1 MSLTRGQLPVRLT
14 PLVGRESE
22 LDDIVQ
28 ALRRNRLI
36 TLIGPG
42 GTGKTRL
49 ALAVARTAEASFADG
64 ACWVA
69 LAQTDDPGI
78 VGQAVAT
85 QLGVPDT
92 PGQDPIEA
100 IAKHVADH
108 PVLIVLDN
116 CEHLA
121 EAAAGLAEYVLAS
134 CPALVMLATSREALG
149 VEGELS
155 WQVPPLSLP
164 VVTSAPTA
172 SALAS
177 YDAVKLFEQRAQ
189 LVRPSFR
196 ITDENAAAV
205 LTICQRLDGLPL
217 AIELAA
223 ARMRILSATQ
233 LAERMD
239 DIFAVLVG
247 GARSAP
253 PRHQALRATLDWSY
267 DLLDADERATF
278 RRLATFFGGFT
289 LPAAE
294 RTAASGDIR
303 PDAMLELLTRLA
315 DKSLLRVEHARG
327 ENRYFLLA
335 TIRDYARERLA
346 EAGESDQARQAH
358 LKYFIE
364 LVEDAT
370 TRIEQVEAAA
380 GRLELELDRLDA
392 ELPNLRR
399 AFEFAQE
406 CGDPIASLR
415 LAGPLDRYAYLRGRY
430 HEVRQWMDA
439 AVTSS
444 PDAPPGLRAKALLG
458 GGRLALLQC
467 DYAPAV
473 RRLEA
478 ALRLYRE
485 LGDARG
491 IASSLQVLGSV
502 AREQGRYT
510 RAVELHAESLAI
522 AEAAGDRWA
531 VASAHGYLA
540 FASWLQRD
548 FGRAAEEASTA
559 LMKFRDLGDV
569 EGAAWSLISLG
580 TVARYQG
587 DAERAAVLLTES
599 LALSEGIGFR
609 EGIAWSVEQLGLLAA
624 VDGDPAAIAM
634 LRRSLELHSELR
646 DRWRM
651 SSVFEDLAAIA
662 LAQGDAPQAARLLGA
677 AEALRET
684 IGTVIAP
691 CERLQHNQTTKAVRT
706 ALGDEAFDAAL
717 RQGQLASMDELT
729 ADLPSADPPKP
740 PPAPSSADSD
750 QARSDQTRP
759 DQNAGSPDASAP
771 GGPAPEAQARDAQDA
786 QDAQAQDAQAQDA
799 QAQDAQARDAQ
810 AQDEL
815 ATGALDP
822 DALAPDAPDQA
833 AASPTRSA
841 KQKAA
846 ARPRVGPVGAA
857 NGSAGML
864 RIRTLGGA
872 AVEIGDTALTAA
884 DWSYAKPR
892 ELMFLLASSPPM
904 TKDQIASA
912 LWPDLA
918 RQQLGNALHTA
929 LRELRRAIGDAGW
942 VRYADGHYRFDRSRP
957 HECDVTVFE
966 DALVAARRARLAEA
980 ALPELQRAIAV
991 YGGDFL
997 DGMAT
1002 GEWALVRRDE
1012 LRRAFE
1018 SALLATGRLQV
1029 AAGRHQA
1036 AAASFRK
1043 AVAHE
1048 PLNESAH
1055 RELMTCWAR
1064 LGETARA
1071 VRHYEE
1077 LAGVLREQVG
1087 VAPAAETEALYRRL
1101 LTAK

>member
-1 MSLTRGQLPVRLT
+1 MSLMRGQLPVRLT

-22 LDDIVQ
+22 LDDIVR
-28 ALRRNRLI
+28 ALGHNRLI
-36 TLIGPG
+36 TLTGPG

-49 ALAVARTAEASFADG
+49 ALAAARTAEASFSGG

-69 LAQTDDPGI
+69 LAQTDAPAI

-100 IAKHVADH
+100 IAKHVAEH

-121 EAAAGLAEYVLAS
+121 EAAAGLAEYLLAA

-164 VVTSAPTA
+164 EVRSAPTA

-223 ARMRILSATQ
+223 ARMRMLSAAQ

-267 DLLDADERATF
+267 DLLDPDERATF

-294 RTAASGDIR
+294 RIAAGGDIR

-315 DKSLLRVEHARG
+315 DKSLLRVEYARG
-327 ENRYFLLA
+327 GSRYFLLA

-346 EAGESDQARQAH
+346 EAAEYDQARQAH
-358 LKYFIE
+358 LQYFTK

-370 TRIEQVEAAA
+370 ARIEQVEAAA
-380 GRLELELDRLDA
+380 GRLEVELDRLDA

-406 CGDPIASLR
+406 SGDPVAPLR
-415 LAGPLDRYAYLRGRY
+415 IAGPLDRYAYLRGRY
-430 HEVRQWMDA
+430 HEVRQWMDE
-439 AVTSS
+439 AVTSC
-444 PDAPPGLRAKALLG
+444 PDAPAGLRAKALLG

-485 LGDARG
+485 LDDPRG

-502 AREQGRYT
+502 AREQGRYA
-510 RAVELHAESLAI
+510 RAVELHAESLGI
-522 AEAAGDRWA
+522 ADAAGDRWA

-548 FGRAAEEASTA
+548 FGRAAEEAGTA
-559 LMKFRDLGDV
+559 LAKFRELGDV

-587 DAERAAVLLTES
+587 DAERASVLLTES

-624 VDGDPAAIAM
+624 VDGDPVAISL

-651 SSVFEDLAAIA
+651 SSLLEDLAAIA
-662 LAQGDAPQAARLLGA
+662 LAQGNAPHAARLLGA
-677 AEALRET
+677 AEAIREA

-691 CERLQHNQTTKAVRT
+691 CERLQHNQTTIAVRT

-729 ADLPSADPPKP
+729 ADLPSADP
-740 PPAPSSADSD
+740 AEPSSG
-750 QARSDQTRP
+750 QAGPDQTRP
-759 DQNAGSPDASAP
+759 DQTVPEQATPDEATKEQATSERARP
-771 GGPAPEAQARDAQDA
+771 DEATPEQA
-786 QDAQAQDAQAQDA
+786 
-799 QAQDAQARDAQ
+799 
-810 AQDEL
+810 
-815 ATGALDP
+815 
-822 DALAPDAPDQA
+822 APDQA
-833 AASPTRSA
+833 TSDEATPVQARPDPDEAASDQAGPDQLVPAPARPA

-846 ARPRVGPVGAA
+846 RSRTGQSTGNGAVP
-857 NGSAGML
+857 SGML

-872 AVEIGDTALTAA
+872 VVEIGDTALTAA

-904 TKDQIASA
+904 TKDQIAGA
-912 LWPDLA
+912 LWPDLS

-929 LRELRRAIGDAGW
+929 LRELRRALGDAGW
-942 VRYADGHYRFDRSRP
+942 VQYSDGHYRFDRSRT
-957 HECDVTVFE
+957 HECDVTAFE
-966 DALVAARRARLAEA
+966 DALVAARRARPAEA

-1018 SALLATGRLQV
+1018 SALLATGRLLA

-1036 AAASFRK
+1036 AAAAFRR

-1055 RELMTCWAR
+1055 RELMNCWAR

-1101 LTAK
+1101 LAAQ